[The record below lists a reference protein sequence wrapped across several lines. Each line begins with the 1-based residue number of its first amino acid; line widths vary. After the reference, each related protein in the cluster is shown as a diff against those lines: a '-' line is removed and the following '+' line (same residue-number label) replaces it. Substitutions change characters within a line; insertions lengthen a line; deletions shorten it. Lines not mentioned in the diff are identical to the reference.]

1 MDNIKLRE
9 AVVVSGVR
17 TPTGAFGG
25 SLSGFDAPELGA
37 MVVKEALKRA
47 NISGSQL
54 DEVIMGTHFQAGIKA
69 NSARQAAIYAGVPV
83 EVPAWTPN
91 KNCGTGL
98 KAVNLAAQ
106 MVMMGEAD
114 IIVAGG
120 CETMSR
126 IPYLIHKHRFGAKM
140 GNEKLLDSMMY
151 DGLIDPFMNYHMGIT
166 AENVAEKC
174 GITREMQDEF
184 AYNSHKKAAKAT
196 KEGKFAGEIFPVTVK
211 EHKKTRIYDI
221 DETIRPDVTMEQL
234 ANLRP
239 VFKPDGGTVTAGNA
253 SGINDAAAAVVIM
266 SKEKALELGKKPIVV
281 FRAFASAGVHPS
293 IMGYGPVPTIR
304 KLLDKAKLSKDDID
318 LFELNE
324 AFAAQAVACIKDL
337 ELDPKKVNVNGGA
350 IALGHPVGCTG
361 ARLLV
366 TLMNEMQRRAV
377 RYGVISL
384 CIGGGQGIATLVER
398 CK

>member
-1 MDNIKLRE
+1 MVQLRE

-17 TPTGAFGG
+17 TANGVFGG
-25 SLSGFDAPELGA
+25 SLSGIDAPVLGSL
-37 MVVKEALKRA
+37 VLKEALNRA
-47 NISGSQL
+47 HIEGKEL

-69 NSARQAAIYAGVPV
+69 NSARQASIYAGIPV

-114 IIVAGG
+114 IIAAGG

-126 IPYLIHKHRFGAKM
+126 IPYLIQGHRFGIKM
-140 GNEKLLDSMMY
+140 GSSQLLDSMLY
-151 DGLIDPFMNYHMGIT
+151 DGLVDPFMNYHMGIT
-166 AENVAEKC
+166 AENVAVKC
-174 GITREMQDEF
+174 DITRQMQDEF
-184 AYNSHKKAAKAT
+184 AFRSHALAAKAE
-196 KEGKFAGEIFPVTVK
+196 KEGKFIDEILPVEVK
-211 EHKKTRIYDI
+211 NKKKKFMYDH
-221 DETIRPDVTMEQL
+221 DETIRHDISLEKLSALKPC
-234 ANLRP
+234 
-239 VFKPDGGTVTAGNA
+239 FKEGGTVTAGNA
-253 SGINDAAAAVVIM
+253 SGCNDAAAAVIIM
-266 SKEKALELGKKPIVV
+266 SKEKAIQLGLKPIVT
-281 FRAFASAGVHPS
+281 FRAFASTGVDPS
-293 IMGYGPVPTIR
+293 IMGYGPVPAIT
-304 KLLDKAKLSKDDID
+304 KLLKKADLTVDDID

-324 AFAAQAVACIKDL
+324 AFAAQAVACVKDL
-337 ELDPKKVNVNGGA
+337 HIDINKVNVNGGA

-366 TLMNEMQRRAV
+366 TLMNELTRTQK

-398 CK
+398 CN

>member
-1 MDNIKLRE
+1 MNIRE
-9 AVVVSGVR
+9 AVVVSGAR
-17 TPTGAFGG
+17 TATGTFGG

-37 MVVKEALKRA
+37 IVAKEALKRA
-47 NISGSQL
+47 YIGGKEL

-69 NSARQAAIYAGVPV
+69 NSARQVAIYAGIPV
-83 EVPAWTPN
+83 EIPAWTPN

-106 MVMMGEAD
+106 MVMLGEAD
-114 IIVAGG
+114 IILAGG

-140 GNEKLLDSMMY
+140 GNEQLLDSMMY
-151 DGLIDPFMNYHMGIT
+151 DGLVDPFMNYHMGIT
-166 AENVAEKC
+166 AENVAAKC

-184 AYNSHKKAAKAT
+184 AYLSHKNAAKAT
-196 KEGKFAGEIFPVTVK
+196 KEGKFAGEIVPINIKLHKETVS
-211 EHKKTRIYDI
+211 YDV
-221 DETIRPDVTMEQL
+221 DETIRPDITVEQL
-234 ANLRP
+234 TKLRP

-266 SKEKALELGKKPIVV
+266 SKEKALELGKKPLVT
-281 FRAFASAGVHPS
+281 FRAFASVGVDPS
-293 IMGYGPVPTIR
+293 IMGYGPVPAIG
-304 KLLDKAKLSKDDID
+304 KLLAKVGLTVDNID

-324 AFAAQAVACIKDL
+324 AFAAQAVACVK
-337 ELDPKKVNVNGGA
+337 ELKIDPTRVNVNGGA

-366 TLMNEMQRRAV
+366 TLMNELERRQA